1 MALLPCAWVAKVQ
14 HHADLTML
22 ARLSQSWRR
31 RSSCRHAFVEHG
43 PIGAG
48 ATAAYA
54 IIIANQIT
62 FTGGATFHADF
73 SSLLDGSP
81 NKAVALAE

>member
-1 MALLPCAWVAKVQ
+1 MNGGT
-14 HHADLTML
+14 DLTL
-22 ARLSQSWRR
+22 QGTLYFPTTNVRFA
-31 RSSCRHAFVEHG
+31 G
-43 PIGAG
+43 GAG